1 MAEETNPNKLVT
13 APEFKKNVGAW
24 MDSIIGISGNILQL
38 RTRGTGELSRSLE
51 KKMRYAEGGTE
62 DEINRIAF
70 KFKQYGVFVHY
81 GVGRGYTRI
90 NGVVVKGY
98 NLYNR
103 KKRKWRNEDI
113 KSALIKKGYSHA
125 EIKKQKYQTQVG
137 TFTVLRKPV
146 DFIDG
151 VINQHITELADIS
164 GEYYGDKAFKKILK
178 DFDKLKIQKNGKK

>member
-1 MAEETNPNKLVT
+1 MAEDTTRNRLVT
-13 APEFKKNVGAW
+13 ASEFKKNVDAW
-24 MDSIIGISGNILQL
+24 MDSIIGISSNILQL
-38 RTRGTGELSRSLE
+38 RTRGTDELSRSLE
-51 KKMRYAEGGTE
+51 KRMRYAEGGTE

-125 EIKKQKYQTQVG
+125 EIKKQKYETQVG
-137 TFTVLRKPV
+137 NFTVLRKPV

-151 VINQHITELADIS
+151 VINRRITELADIS

>member
-1 MAEETNPNKLVT
+1 M
-13 APEFKKNVGAW
+13 
-24 MDSIIGISGNILQL
+24 
-38 RTRGTGELSRSLE
+38 
-51 KKMRYAEGGTE
+51 
-62 DEINRIAF
+62 
-70 KFKQYGVFVHY
+70 
-81 GVGRGYTRI
+81 
-90 NGVVVKGY
+90 VVKGY

-103 KKRKWRNEDI
+103 KKREWRNEDI

-151 VINQHITELADIS
+151 VINRHITELADIS

>member
-1 MAEETNPNKLVT
+1 MAEENKSKLVS
-13 APEFKKNVGAW
+13 APEFRKNVEGW
-24 MDSIIGISGNILQL
+24 MDSIISLSRSILSYK
-38 RTRGTGELSRSLE
+38 TKGTDELNRSLE
-51 KKMRYAEGGTE
+51 KKTRYAEGGTE

-90 NGVVVKGY
+90 NGVVVRGY

-103 KKRKWRNEDI
+103 KKRPWRSADI
-113 KSALIKKGYSHA
+113 RQALIKKGYSNK
-125 EIKKQKYQTQVG
+125 EIQGYKIPFING
-137 TFTVLRKPV
+137 SFSVLRKPV

-164 GEYYGDKAFKKILK
+164 GEYYGDKAFKKILET
-178 DFDKLKIQKNGKK
+178 FNKLKIQKHG